1 MAEKLRR
8 TAVRFLGALER
19 FAQKYHLR
27 NLDKLQK
34 RCPHDL
40 VVEFITSESFE
51 LSERFCMQCF
61 LEEDSL
67 IHRHLSH
74 HRHLNKRPTVV
85 IINNN
90 EQSPRPK
97 FDAVKRFVKNAS
109 IDQNNIKEVLDRIS
123 DILKN

>member
-1 MAEKLRR
+1 MAEKPRR
-8 TAVRFLGALER
+8 TAIRFLSALER
-19 FAQKYHLR
+19 FAQKYRLR

-40 VVEFITSESFE
+40 VVEFITSKSFE
-51 LSERFCMQCF
+51 LSERFCVQCF

-67 IHRHLSH
+67 IHRHVSH

-85 IINNN
+85 IINN

-109 IDQNNIKEVLDRIS
+109 IDQNNIKEGLDRIS